1 MPVRSPYCRLKQGGL
16 TTVSEF
22 HNDTSLKLFFPNP
35 SKVHFVDIRSHE
47 ESEELCHLWEDC
59 RTVKLK
65 RRDGT
70 VSSPP
75 ETEARL
81 SVP

>member
-1 MPVRSPYCRLKQGGL
+1 MPVRSPYCYLQQGGL

-22 HNDTSLKLFFPNP
+22 HNDIFLNLFFPNP
-35 SKVHFVDIRSHE
+35 SEVHFIEIRRHE
-47 ESEELCHLWEDC
+47 ESEELCLLWEGC